1 MGVGR
6 ARKRPLLVPLLSPR
20 QKLIQGLLALLWI
33 SAVGYF
39 WFWWLT
45 PQHNLGLGFYA
56 LNTIVLVWLTF
67 VPFYFIA
74 LFLRA
79 RIQTAEGEVPPGLRV
94 AMVVTK
100 APSEPF
106 WVVRRTLEA
115 MLAQDYPH
123 DTWLAD
129 EDPEPSTLAW
139 CAEHGVRVSTR
150 KGVAE
155 YHRSTWP
162 RRTRCKEGNLAYFYD
177 RIGYDNYEFVVQ
189 MDADHVPSP
198 GYLRE
203 MLRPFADPG
212 VGYVSAPSV
221 CDNNA
226 KKSWAARGRLYAEAL
241 FHGLQQTIYN
251 AGFAPLCIGSHY
263 AVRTKA
269 LQEIGGLGPELAED
283 HSTTLMFNAHGWR
296 GVHAFKASAHGDG
309 PETFADLI
317 TQEFQWSRSLVTIL
331 LQYSPRYVPRLPPR
345 LRFQFLFCQ
354 LWYPLFS
361 GFMLV
366 MYLMPVIA
374 LARGQQFA
382 DVAFADFYLHVGLAQ
397 ASILALAWL
406 WYRNGWA
413 RPVDARIIS
422 WEALLFL
429 FAKWPW
435 LIAGTLAAIRDTLT
449 NSFVDYR
456 ITPKGKKSSES
467 VPAKVLLP
475 YIVLSTVSGLAVV
488 LFDDVGDAS
497 GFYLF
502 AIINCAIYATLIV
515 VVLLS
520 HAIENGIAL
529 FQAPRSGLA
538 AGALAALLIGLPVA
552 GVVKRG
558 PEAIDSVV
566 WGIKGLEVTEATYS
580 ATGAGKGGDKIKQVS
595 LVLRWA
601 GADASSGKIQGN

>member
-1 MGVGR
+1 M
-6 ARKRPLLVPLLSPR
+6 VPLLSPG
-20 QKLIQGLLALLWI
+20 QKLVQGFFALLWLA
-33 SAVGYF
+33 AVVFF
-39 WFWWLT
+39 WVWWLS
-45 PQHNLGLGFYA
+45 PKHNIGLGFYV

-67 VPFYFIA
+67 VPLYFIS
-74 LFLRA
+74 LFIRA
-79 RIQTAEGEVPPGLRV
+79 KITSSTVEPPQGLRV

-123 DTWLAD
+123 HTWLAD
-129 EDPEPSTLAW
+129 EDPAPSTLAW

-177 RIGYDNYEFVVQ
+177 HHGYDNYEFVVQ
-189 MDADHVPSP
+189 MDADHVPAP

-203 MLRPFADPG
+203 MLRPFADPS
-212 VGYVSAPSV
+212 VGYVSAPSI

-226 KKSWAARGRLYAEAL
+226 GNSWAARGRLYAEAL

-269 LQEIGGLGPELAED
+269 LRDIGGLGPELAED

-296 GVHAFKASAHGDG
+296 GVHALRASAHGDG

-331 LQYSPRYVPRLPPR
+331 LQYSPTYVPRLPPR

-354 LWYPLFS
+354 LWYPLFA

-366 MYLMPVIA
+366 MYLMPIVA
-374 LARGQQFA
+374 LARGQQYA
-382 DVAFADFYLHVGLAQ
+382 DVALADFYLHVGLAQ
-397 ASILALAWL
+397 IAILGLAWL

-435 LIAGTLAAIRDTLT
+435 LIAGSLAAIRDSLT
-449 NSFVDYR
+449 GSFVDFR
-456 ITPKGKKSSES
+456 ITPKGQKSTERI
-467 VPAKVLLP
+467 PGKLLLP
-475 YIVLSTVSGLAVV
+475 YAALSAVSGFAAILC
-488 LFDDVGDAS
+488 DDVGDAS

-502 AIINCAIYATLIV
+502 AIVNCAIYAILLL
-515 VVLLS
+515 VVLVR
-520 HAIENGIAL
+520 HAVENGVSILA
-529 FQAPRSGLA
+529 APRSSA
-538 AGALAALLIGLPVA
+538 AVGALAALLVGLPVA
-552 GVVKRG
+552 GALKRG
-558 PEAIDSVV
+558 PEAIDSIF
-566 WGIKGLEVTEATYS
+566 WGVNGIEVTEATYS
-580 ATGAGKGGDKIKQVS
+580 AAGAGKGGDKIKQVS

-601 GADASSGKIQGN
+601 ETDSSSSRVNSQRTMGN